1 MALPKI
7 EVPTYELTLPSVD
20 QQVKYRPFLVKEEK
34 LLMMALETG
43 EDAAMKNA
51 TIDLVNACT
60 MGKTKSR
67 RFTFIFDIEYLFLN
81 IRAKSV
87 GEVGKFQVICPE
99 DKITLIPVEIDLT
112 KLMYR

>member
-1 MALPKI
+1 MKHYGITRLKS
-7 EVPTYELTLPSVD
+7 TYELTLPSVD

-43 EDAAMKNA
+43 EDEAMKNA

-60 MGKTKSR
+60 MGKLKAEDLP
-67 RFTFIFDIEYLFLN
+67 IFDIEYLFLN

-87 GEVGKFQVICPE
+87 GEVGKFQVICE
-99 DKITLIPVEIDLT
+99 DRLHL
-112 KLMYR
+112 YRLK